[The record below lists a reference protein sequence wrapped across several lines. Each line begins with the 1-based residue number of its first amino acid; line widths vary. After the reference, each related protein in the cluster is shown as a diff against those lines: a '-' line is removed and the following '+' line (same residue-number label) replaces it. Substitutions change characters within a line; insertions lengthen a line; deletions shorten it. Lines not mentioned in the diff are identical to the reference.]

1 MSKFF
6 KRIYKVIKI
15 KMLKTPKKRKKEK
28 KTSYKKRLGFLKSGL
43 SRIVVRRTNLYINAQ
58 LVSSHEAQ
66 DKVIVSVSSRDLLK
80 LGWTKEK
87 KGTLKSIPASYLTG
101 YLMGKKILEKEKG
114 KVILDIGLQRNIS
127 KGRIYAVLNGIV
139 DAGVDISHNKKVFPS
154 EERIQGKH
162 LKTNMQ
168 KEIIE
173 IKKKLK

>member
-43 SRIVVRRTNLYINAQ
+43 SRIV
-58 LVSSHEAQ
+58 
-66 DKVIVSVSSRDLLK
+66 DLLK